1 MLRARWEHA
10 RTISGRC
17 RVENGADRVGPQGCG
32 GVDSQPE
39 LIGDRAYALRTCP
52 AKAPSTNQG
61 QPADLDEYAANA
73 RWLYPVAVTVK
84 EYLESL
90 PRTQWAQLYL
100 DPPRRRVIAQVTR
113 GMSEVLVELRA
124 RVEEPDSVAV
134 EQVRYSRAELDEW
147 AEKLIALE
155 GLGLSGIGTGNSENR
170 LNVAV
175 MGDAEEAWCRIVE
188 VVDPCAFRVEGGVGR
203 PVPL

>member
-1 MLRARWEHA
+1 LR
-10 RTISGRC
+10 S
-17 RVENGADRVGPQGCG
+17 
-32 GVDSQPE
+32 
-39 LIGDRAYALRTCP
+39 
-52 AKAPSTNQG
+52 
-61 QPADLDEYAANA
+61 
-73 RWLYPVAVTVK
+73 
-84 EYLESL
+84 
-90 PRTQWAQLYL
+90 
-100 DPPRRRVIAQVTR
+100 
-113 GMSEVLVELRA
+113 
-124 RVEEPDSVAV
+124 PDSVAV

-155 GLGLSGIGTGNSENR
+155 GLGLSGIGKGNSENR